1 MVKEMPEVKLS
12 RSERF
17 LRNIIQHY
25 NEEKYWR
32 YRENVINGGDC
43 LSVEIV
49 VHQEM

>member
-32 YRENVINGGDC
+32 YRENVINGGG
-43 LSVEIV
+43 LFVS
-49 VHQEM
+49 

>member
-12 RSERF
+12 RLERF

-32 YRENVINGGDC
+32 YRENVTNGGDC
-43 LSVEIV
+43 LPVKIV